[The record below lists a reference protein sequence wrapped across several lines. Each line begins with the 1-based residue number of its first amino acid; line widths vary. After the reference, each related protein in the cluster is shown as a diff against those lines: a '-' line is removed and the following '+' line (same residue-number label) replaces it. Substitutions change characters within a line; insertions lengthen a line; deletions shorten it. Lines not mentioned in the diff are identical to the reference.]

1 MRILL
6 TAIVLAALGAPAL
19 AQQPS
24 ESTSTPY
31 IKLDC
36 PDLGDPT
43 PQQASMANCY
53 AMAARDK
60 KMLAH
65 LKIMMAPDIH
75 EEQGNLMA
83 RNEKHVVM
91 AYAAL
96 WILAVV
102 FLTLLFFRQRML
114 TAEIVALKTEL
125 DRVIRDEGGAPPA
138 PQTTKEEEE

>member
-1 MRILL
+1 MRNLV

-24 ESTSTPY
+24 ESAAKPY
-31 IKLDC
+31 IRLDC

-43 PQQASMANCY
+43 PKRESLAACY
-53 AMAARDK
+53 AMASKDK

-65 LKIMMAPDIH
+65 LKIMMSPDIH

-83 RNEKHVVM
+83 RDHKHVVM

-102 FLTLLFFRQRML
+102 FLVLLFLRQRLL
-114 TAEIVALKTEL
+114 TAEIIQLKSEL
-125 DRVIRDEGGAPPA
+125 GRAIRADEGGAPL
-138 PQTTKEEEE
+138 KEEEE